1 MCFRGFMTNAWN
13 KRWSIDARYE
23 VEAAPP
29 SLIVQPLGSI
39 EQINWSLPPSKSHA
53 IRWLALAAQSEQDI
67 VFDGMKYA
75 GQDIISMRRCLRQMG
90 VPIIDLDDGGNPVGE
105 HPATDDQPS
114 LHTSKWLVRGVG
126 KNGLVAPE
134 EVIDAGNSGTA
145 LRILMAICARFTT
158 AVVVDGDATLRARDH
173 GEMIDGLHQLGVST
187 VALSEDQH
195 LPLSIKGPWVLPEEL
210 HVDVSKS
217 SQPTTAWCL
226 AAPALNGRL
235 LLRSEGAGV
244 SLRHSE
250 LTKSLCVNT
259 GAPDGFL
266 LGQLEAWT
274 PTVPNATVVLPPDA
288 SMLAFACLAASVCG
302 VTVRLD
308 KIPEKEESIGH
319 EVLTDAVQKLGLVLD
334 QTTVSTTSFSAIA
347 EVDLRHANDLI
358 TPLAAMMAI
367 AKGGTISG
375 VAHAAFKETDRTT
388 GTVNL
393 LRQFGLRASFQ
404 SGHLVVEGEQKIQ
417 QPTGLVETYGD
428 HRMQMTALVL
438 AMGCSEPVRI
448 EGGHLHEVAD
458 PQALE
463 RWEALGVAIER
474 VVNP

>member
-1 MCFRGFMTNAWN
+1 M
-13 KRWSIDARYE
+13 
-23 VEAAPP
+23 
-29 SLIVQPLGSI
+29 
-39 EQINWSLPPSKSHA
+39 
-53 IRWLALAAQSEQDI
+53 
-67 VFDGMKYA
+67 
-75 GQDIISMRRCLRQMG
+75 
-90 VPIIDLDDGGNPVGE
+90 
-105 HPATDDQPS
+105 
-114 LHTSKWLVRGVG
+114 
-126 KNGLVAPE
+126 APE

-158 AVVVDGDATLRARDH
+158 AVVIDGDATLRARDH

-288 SMLAFACLAASVCG
+288 SMLAFACLAASVCR
-302 VTVRLD
+302 VAVRLD

-367 AKGGTISG
+367 AKGGSISG
-375 VAHAAFKETDRTT
+375 VAHAAFKETDRTI

-393 LRQFGLRASFQ
+393 LRQFGLKASFQ

-417 QPTGLVETYGD
+417 QPDGLVETYGD
-428 HRMQMTALVL
+428 HRMQMTALFSPWGVPSRCALRAAIFTRLPTLRHWNGGKRLVL
-438 AMGCSEPVRI
+438 LSSVLSTHRP
-448 EGGHLHEVAD
+448 LTVATK
-458 PQALE
+458 
-463 RWEALGVAIER
+463 
-474 VVNP
+474 VVVKTVDGNPE